1 MHGGTDPDRSTF
13 SRLNSTRLLAPAPT
27 SMNDLLKQR
36 IIRLLDSASDERG
49 YQILDFV
56 EFLDSKYAERAQ
68 PDGLLS
74 KITATVENTMRAGK
88 LPIQAITGTM
98 GLMDSAAKVMK
109 GLAAA
114 GQAVVDEAV
123 KVIEAPPQDQIEQKP
138 KNPLP

>member
-1 MHGGTDPDRSTF
+1 
-13 SRLNSTRLLAPAPT
+13 
-27 SMNDLLKQR
+27 MNDLLKQR
-36 IIRLLDSASDERG
+36 IIRLLDAATDERG

-56 EFLDSKYAERAQ
+56 EFLDSKYADRSQ

-123 KVIEAPPQDQIEQKP
+123 KAIESPPQEEIRQEP
-138 KNPLP
+138 KNLSP